1 MPYQKP
7 PEGKQPQ
14 ECAVC
19 GAPANVWADL
29 GVGNTV
35 NCSRCGDFAVSQEA
49 GDDHLPMADPKMR
62 ALISYLVRRLQGSKR
77 PVLTSDFFS
86 SLSDHSPPTP
96 AEMSDNLLLL
106 IDQRVNGRPGTS
118 ISIDHNNDLSICSS
132 IGAVDG
138 EDVLWTTRNL
148 VEQKLLDGKWLNHFT
163 NGYLTASGWQR
174 VENLKRAHTSS
185 KYAFFARQFSNP
197 DLDKAY
203 TECLRKAV
211 AQTGFEL
218 RIVTQKAGHVDAII
232 EDEIR
237 RCRFLIAD
245 LSDHN
250 AGAYWEAGFAEGL
263 GKPVIYI
270 CRNGVTTHFDT
281 NHRHTVTWDLANL
294 DDTARRLKAVIR
306 NTLLGDAKQDDN

>member
-14 ECAVC
+14 RCTVC
-19 GAPANVWADL
+19 GAPGNVWPDL
-29 GVGNTV
+29 GMGHTV
-35 NCSRCGDFAVSQEA
+35 DCSRCGDFFVSQEA
-49 GDDHLPMADPKMR
+49 GDDYLPITDPKRM
-62 ALISYLVRRLQGSKR
+62 ALVSHLIKRLQGSKR
-77 PVLTSDFFS
+77 PVLTSNFFE
-86 SLSDHSPPTP
+86 SLADHSLPTP
-96 AEMSDNLLLL
+96 AEMSDNLLRL
-106 IDQRVNGRPGTS
+106 IDQRADGRPGTS
-118 ISIDHNNDLSICSS
+118 ISIDNNNDLSIYSS

-138 EDVLWTTRNL
+138 EDVLWAVRNL

-174 VENLKRAHTSS
+174 VEDLKRAHTSS

-203 TECLRKAV
+203 TERLREAV

-218 RIVTQKAGHVDAII
+218 RVVTQKAGHVDAII

-306 NTLLGDAKQDDN
+306 NTLLGDAKQEDG